1 MNLITMLYLLCI
13 SCKLLAD
20 HDSDHESQLSLNKI
34 AFQANRL
41 DARTREGETLLHLC
55 VNVDTPI
62 DDFHINDV
70 CKLVLS

>member
-13 SCKLLAD
+13 SCKLLAEYDLD
-20 HDSDHESQLSLNKI
+20 HDDQLSVNKM

-41 DARTREGETLLHLC
+41 GARTREGESLLHLC
-55 VNVDTPI
+55 VNADTPL

-70 CKLVLS
+70 CK